1 MAVEAQRETALDR
14 FVTKVRDLFAEEP
27 DPEQRWPQLIPI
39 MAELLADPTVRDASA
54 SWPYT
59 NAGPRH
65 PDGRV
70 DNLCFYLDSD
80 YGFALQGLKKAQ
92 GRAAGRQGIHDHGRI
107 WTLYGVLDGHER
119 VERYERTDD
128 RSQPD
133 HAEIERTVDLVV
145 GPGEIDL
152 VKPFEIH
159 TEVTVGEATI
169 ALILRSEPSGSCM
182 QGRYDPETGAYRE
195 GLGPHLVSVDMF
207 PK

>member
-1 MAVEAQRETALDR
+1 
-14 FVTKVRDLFAEEP
+14 
-27 DPEQRWPQLIPI
+27 
-39 MAELLADPTVRDASA
+39 MAELLADPTVLEASK

-59 NAGPRH
+59 NSGPRN

-70 DNLCFYLDSD
+70 DNLCFYRDPD
-80 YGFALQGLKKAQ
+80 YGFALQGLKKAG
-92 GRAAGRQGIHDHGRI
+92 GRPPAGRPNPHDHGRI

-128 RSQPD
+128 RSQAD
-133 HAEIERTVDLVV
+133 HAAVERTVDVVV
-145 GPGEIDL
+145 GRGEIDL

-159 TEVTVGEATI
+159 QEITVGEAAI

-182 QGRYDPETGAYRE
+182 QGRYDLETGAYWE
-195 GLGPHLVSVDMF
+195 GLGPHLVDVDMF